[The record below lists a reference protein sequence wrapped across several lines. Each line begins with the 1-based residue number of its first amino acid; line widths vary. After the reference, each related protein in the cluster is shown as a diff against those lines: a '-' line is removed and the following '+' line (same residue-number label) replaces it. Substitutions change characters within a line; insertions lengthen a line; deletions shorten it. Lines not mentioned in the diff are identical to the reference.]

1 MANIAR
7 FDPFFEPFEDLM
19 RRFSGRFPAEV
30 RNLPAQIKL
39 DVEEQDTAYVV
50 TAEIPGV
57 RKEDISVDLDG
68 NVVTIRAESKAE
80 REEKKR
86 GRVVRS
92 ERYYGSLYRSFAL
105 GTDVDESKA
114 QATYADGILTLTL
127 PKKTNGRAKRLTIN

>member
-1 MANIAR
+1 MANITR

-19 RRFSGRFPAEV
+19 RRFSRTVPSETLDLPAE
-30 RNLPAQIKL
+30 IKL

-50 TAEIPGV
+50 TAEVPGV
-57 RKEDISVDLDG
+57 RKEDIKVDVDG
-68 NVVTIRAESKAE
+68 NVVTICAESKAE

-105 GTDVDESKA
+105 GADIDESKA
-114 QATYADGILTLTL
+114 QAKYADGVLTLTL
-127 PKKTNGRAKRLTIN
+127 PKKSNGSAKQLTIS